1 MSPNP
6 ELDGI
11 AEDALSLITAGLA
24 FAAALLLVL
33 APALPSL
40 LP

>member
-1 MSPNP
+1 MSPSP
-6 ELDGI
+6 DLDEIGQSS
-11 AEDALSLITAGLA
+11 LSLITAGLA